1 MRELTVQ
8 YVNLTC
14 RLQWGQK
21 RSSHWTIQE
30 NTGIIT
36 SHITPIVSASL
47 ENVQQ
52 QQGCCCAPGTKG
64 FPQLLWA

>member
-1 MRELTVQ
+1 MRELAVQ
-8 YVNLTC
+8 YVNLTR

-47 ENVQQ
+47 ENFQQ
-52 QQGCCCAPGTKG
+52 
-64 FPQLLWA
+64 